1 MRDHNTLG
9 PWVRRFLL
17 EHLIAERNL
26 ARNTQLSY
34 RDTLTLLLP
43 FLSRH
48 AAVPIERLAVHDLS
62 ADRVRVFLDHIESER
77 GCGVV
82 TRNQRLGAIHSLARF
97 VGMRSPEHLAWCSQV
112 RSVPFKKAAKTVIGY
127 LDKPE
132 VEALLHAPDRRTSLG
147 SRDHALMLFLYN
159 SGARAD
165 EAASLRVSNLQL
177 GTSPSVRILGKGNKW
192 RVCPLWPATAAA
204 LRPLLVS
211 KGPDDQVFRG
221 RTGEPM
227 TRFGVHRIVKAYAS
241 AAARQVASMKGKR
254 ISPHT
259 IRHTTA
265 VHLLR
270 AGVDINTIRAW
281 LGHVSLDTTQVY
293 AEVDL
298 DMKAKALASVDIT
311 DLPAAARARSPEMSA
326 TTMNFMKQ
334 L

>member
-1 MRDHNTLG
+1 MRDHSILG

-17 EHLIAERNL
+17 EYLVAERNL
-26 ARNTQLSY
+26 SRNTQASY

-43 FLSRH
+43 FLSSL
-48 AAVPIERLAVHDLS
+48 AAVPIDRLTVHDVS
-62 ADRVRVFLDHIESER
+62 ADRVRTFLDHIERER
-77 GCGVV
+77 GCSGV
-82 TRNQRLGAIHSLARF
+82 TRNQRLCTIHSLARF
-97 VGMRSPEHLAWCSQV
+97 IGMRSPEHLDWCSQI
-112 RSVPFKKAAKTVIGY
+112 RSVPFKKVAKTVIGY

-132 VEALLHAPDRRTSLG
+132 VEALLRAPNRGTSLG
-147 SRDHALMLFLYN
+147 SRDHALLLFLYN

-192 RVCPLWPATAAA
+192 RVCPLWPITVAT
-204 LRPLLVS
+204 LRPLVAG
-211 KGPDDQVFRG
+211 KGADEHVFLG
-221 RTGEPM
+221 RTRDPI
-227 TRFGVHRIVKAYAS
+227 TRFGVHRIVKSYATK
-241 AAARQVASMKGKR
+241 AAESLDSMQGKR

-259 IRHTTA
+259 MRHTTA

-281 LGHVSLDTTQVY
+281 LGHVSLNTTHVY

-311 DLPAAARARSPEMSA
+311 DLPAGARTSSSGNSA
-326 TTMNFMKQ
+326 KIMNFMKQ

>member
-1 MRDHNTLG
+1 MRDHSLLG

-17 EHLIAERNL
+17 EYLVAERNL
-26 ARNTQLSY
+26 ARNTQMSY

-43 FLSRH
+43 FVSRQ
-48 AAVPIERLAVHDLS
+48 AAVSIERLAVHEVS
-62 ADRVRVFLDHIESER
+62 ADRVRAFLDHIERER

-82 TRNQRLGAIHSLARF
+82 TRNQRLSTIHSLARF
-97 VGMRSPEHLAWCSQV
+97 VGMRSPEHLDWCSQV

-132 VEALLHAPDRRTSLG
+132 VEALLRAPDRCTSLG
-147 SRDHALMLFLYN
+147 SRDHALLLFLYN

-192 RVCPLWPATAAA
+192 RICPLWPVTVAT
-204 LRPLLVS
+204 LRPLVAG
-211 KGPDDQVFRG
+211 KGADDQVFRG

-227 TRFGVHRIVKAYAS
+227 TRFGVHRIVKTYATE
-241 AAARQVASMKGKR
+241 AAKQVESMQGKR
-254 ISPHT
+254 VSPHT
-259 IRHTTA
+259 MRHTTA

-281 LGHVSLDTTQVY
+281 LGHVSLDTTHVY

-311 DLPAAARARSPEMSA
+311 DLPAAARARSSGES
-326 TTMNFMKQ
+326 TTIMNFMRQ